1 MYILIYASRSKY
13 LTANKLQEVYVRR
26 YQESDGIIKFQNTL
40 NHNHTVSE
48 KAYQATLAH
57 V

>member
-1 MYILIYASRSKY
+1 MQVEVNIYI
-13 LTANKLQEVYVRR
+13 TANKLQEVYVRR
-26 YQESDGIIKFQNTL
+26 YQESDGIIKFLNTL

-48 KAYQATLAH
+48 KAYQATLAY